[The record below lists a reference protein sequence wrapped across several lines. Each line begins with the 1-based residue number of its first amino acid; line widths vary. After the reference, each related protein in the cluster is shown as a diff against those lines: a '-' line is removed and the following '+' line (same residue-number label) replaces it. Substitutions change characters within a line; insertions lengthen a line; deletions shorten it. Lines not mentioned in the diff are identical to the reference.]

1 MIKKYII
8 TGKGYFNYTVNDPFV
23 KGIEISDLSS
33 GYGYIEFTGTEKQ
46 LDKFIDR
53 LIDNE
58 ATFKYINHHAEGEDE
73 GMYFNGV
80 NFEELIS

>member
-8 TGKGYFNYTVNDPFV
+8 KGKGYFNHTVNDPFV
-23 KGIEISDLSS
+23 KGLEISDLSS
-33 GYGYIEFTGTEKQ
+33 GYGNIEFTGTEKQ

-53 LIDNE
+53 LLENE
-58 ATFKYINHHAEGEDE
+58 ATFKYITHHEEGEDQ

-80 NFEELIS
+80 NFKELIS

>member
-8 TGKGYFNYTVNDPFV
+8 KGKGYFNTTVNDPFI
-23 KGIEISDLSS
+23 KGIEISDLSCS
-33 GYGYIEFTGTEKQ
+33 YGNIKFTGTEKQ
-46 LDKFIDR
+46 LDKFICR

-58 ATFKYINHHAEGEDE
+58 NTFKYITHHEEGKDQ

-80 NFEELIS
+80 NFKEFIK

>member
-8 TGKGYFNYTVNDPFV
+8 KGKGYFNTTVDDPFI
-23 KGIEISDLSS
+23 KGIEISDLSCR
-33 GYGYIEFTGTEKQ
+33 YGRIEFRGTEEQ
-46 LDKFIDR
+46 LDKFIYR

-58 ATFKYINHHAEGEDE
+58 NTFKYITHHEEGEDD

-80 NFEELIS
+80 NFKEFIK